1 MAPRFGFGIGNSISK
16 GCFCPEKM
24 GSDQR
29 CPRKARLALQVRI
42 PVSTTVVLPSETMLL
57 AAPHQKVSA
66 MFETVIILMGFSV
79 AFATVLGVARPMRIR
94 NPYYI

>member
-1 MAPRFGFGIGNSISK
+1 
-16 GCFCPEKM
+16 
-24 GSDQR
+24 
-29 CPRKARLALQVRI
+29 
-42 PVSTTVVLPSETMLL
+42 MLL